1 MCPAHWARAES
12 PRIPHSAG
20 SGCLKR
26 PRTVIMAVLRG
37 SGWSQLE
44 EVYQSLLRDEES
56 PGLAAGEEMS
66 GGSLDCAKRHSEP
79 QQLNILTSRSS
90 FC

>member
-1 MCPAHWARAES
+1 
-12 PRIPHSAG
+12 
-20 SGCLKR
+20 
-26 PRTVIMAVLRG
+26 MAVLRG

-66 GGSLDCAKRHSEP
+66 CRGGGGL
-79 QQLNILTSRSS
+79 
-90 FC
+90 